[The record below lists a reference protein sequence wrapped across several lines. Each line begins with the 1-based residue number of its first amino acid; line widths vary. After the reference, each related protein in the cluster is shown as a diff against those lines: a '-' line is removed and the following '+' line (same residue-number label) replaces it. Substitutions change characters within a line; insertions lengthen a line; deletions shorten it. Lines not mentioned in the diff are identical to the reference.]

1 MFPLT
6 IRRLTL
12 ALTLAA
18 FAAAAFFHPLK
29 PAYACSCI
37 APPPPLE
44 ARDEAQSVFS
54 GTVSAIGPE
63 ANGFLVTFDVEQL
76 WKGPDGPQL
85 TVSTPS
91 SSASCGVEFVEGE
104 QYLVYGG
111 FADDGRL
118 STNLCTRTAP
128 LASAGDDLAALGAGA
143 TPDGEPTAPQTEVST
158 GLPWLP
164 FALGGAGLAVI
175 ALAAVL
181 LRRRR
186 AA

>member
-1 MFPLT
+1 MFSLT

-12 ALTLAA
+12 ALALAA
-18 FAAAAFFHPLK
+18 FAVAAFFHPLK

-44 ARDEAQSVFS
+44 ARNQAESVFA
-54 GTVSAIGPE
+54 GTVSAIGAD
-63 ANGFLVTFDVEQL
+63 ANGYLVTFDVEQF
-76 WKGPDGPQL
+76 WKGPEGPQVTL
-85 TVSTPS
+85 ATPS

-104 QYLVYGG
+104 KYLVYGS
-111 FADDGRL
+111 FSDDGQL

-128 LASAGDDLAALGAGA
+128 LANAGEDLAALGAGN
-143 TPDGEPTAPQTEVST
+143 TPQAEPTAPQTEIST

-164 FALGGAGLAVI
+164 FALAGAGLAVI

-181 LRRRR
+181 LRQRSR
-186 AA
+186 A

>member
-12 ALTLAA
+12 ALTFAA
-18 FAAAAFFHPLK
+18 FAVAAFFHPLK
-29 PAYACSCI
+29 PAYACSCM
-37 APPPPLE
+37 APPPPVE
-44 ARDEAQSVFS
+44 ARNEAQSVFA
-54 GTVSAIGPE
+54 GTVSAVGAE
-63 ANGFLVTFDVEQL
+63 ANGFLVTFDVEQF
-76 WKGPDGPQL
+76 WKGPEGPQV

-104 QYLVYGG
+104 KYLVYGS

-128 LASAGDDLAALGAGA
+128 LANAGEDLAAFGAGT
-143 TPDGEPTAPQTEVST
+143 TPPAEPTAPQTEIST
-158 GLPWLP
+158 GLPWQP

-181 LRRRR
+181 LRRRAR
-186 AA
+186 A